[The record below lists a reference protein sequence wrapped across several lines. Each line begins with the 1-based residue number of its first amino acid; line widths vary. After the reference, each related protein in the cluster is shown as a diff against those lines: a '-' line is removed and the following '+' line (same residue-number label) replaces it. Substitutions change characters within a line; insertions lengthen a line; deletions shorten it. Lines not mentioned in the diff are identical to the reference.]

1 MLGKTANGLFWMFR
15 YLERAENNARLIETG
30 QRIALTRS
38 GVTTADEWTP
48 VMQTTGTATSFLE
61 KYSDVAKD
69 TAIDW
74 MLRDGDNPSSVRS
87 SVEAARQNARMVRT
101 ALTAEVWG
109 AMNGCYIDV
118 KAALTRKVNERDLPG
133 VLGLVR
139 QRTAL
144 VRGATHGTML
154 RNDAYDFARI
164 GTFLERADNTARIL
178 DTKYYVLLPTASAVG
193 SQLDNVQWETILRSV
208 SGAAGFRKAYG
219 QTVRPI
225 EIVRFLILDKRMP
238 RSLNFC
244 CSKIRDNLG
253 YIASD
258 YGEKMDSHAM
268 ADDLCRRFLSHDVE
282 AIFDYGLHEYIQDV
296 VGALNQLGHQIE
308 RDYRFFV

>member
-1 MLGKTANGLFWMFR
+1 MLGKTANGLFWMYR

-38 GVTTADEWTP
+38 GGAQDDWAS
-48 VMQTTGTATSFLE
+48 VMQTTATHAGFSD
-61 KYSDVAKD
+61 KHSDV
-69 TAIDW
+69 TRENAIDW
-74 MLRDGDNPSSVRS
+74 MLRDPDNPSSVRS

-101 ALTAEVWG
+101 ALTAEVWS

-118 KAALTRKVNERDLPG
+118 KQALARRVSERDLPS

-154 RNDAYDFARI
+154 RNDMYDFARL

-178 DTKYYVLLPTASAVG
+178 DTKYYVLLPTSAPVG

-208 SGAAGFRKAYG
+208 SGESGYRKVYG
-219 QTVRPI
+219 QKVQPRNIAT
-225 EIVRFLILDKRMP
+225 FLILDLRMP

-244 CSKIRDNLG
+244 CSKLRDNLG
-253 YIASD
+253 YLVSD
-258 YGEKMDSHAM
+258 YGTRLASFGL
-268 ADDLCRRFLSHDVE
+268 ADALCRRFMSHDVD
-282 AIFDYGLHEYIQDV
+282 AIVDYGLHEYIQDV
-296 VGALNQLGHQIE
+296 VSSLYELGQQIE
-308 RDYRFFV
+308 VDYRFFA

>member
-1 MLGKTANGLFWMFR
+1 MLGKTANGLYWMFR

-38 GVTTADEWTP
+38 GAPTDEWTP
-48 VMQTTGTATSFLE
+48 VMQTTGTDLSFAE
-61 KYSDVAKD
+61 KYEAVTKES
-69 TAIDW
+69 AIDW
-74 MLRDGDNPSSVRS
+74 MLRDPDNPSSVRS
-87 SVEAARQNARMVRT
+87 AIEAARQNARMVRT

-118 KAALTRKVNERDLPG
+118 KEALKRRVNERDLPG
-133 VLGLVR
+133 VLGLIR

-178 DTKYYVLLPTASAVG
+178 DTKYYVLLPTSAPVG
-193 SQLDNVQWETILRSV
+193 SQLDNIQWETILRSV
-208 SGAAGFRKAYG
+208 SGAAGFRTAYG
-219 QTVRPI
+219 QRVTPTG
-225 EIVRFLILDKRMP
+225 IVHFLILDKRMP

-253 YIASD
+253 YLSSAYD
-258 YGEKMDSHAM
+258 HRPYVQTM
-268 ADDLCRRFLSHDVE
+268 ADDLCRRFMSHDVE

-296 VGALNQLGHQIE
+296 VAALHDLGQQIE
-308 RDYRFFV
+308 KDYRFFS